1 MMVDLLASTDAQDTV
16 KMYHASNLTQIH
28 GDISADVGGGDEVK
42 DLAFSH
48 DGEMLAIAI
57 GRSGNGGT
65 NGVVR
70 VIIPLMEA

>member
-1 MMVDLLASTDAQDTV
+1 MEVLIRDESGTLLEVRADQV
-16 KMYHASNLTQIH
+16 SNRLN
-28 GDISADVGGGDEVK
+28 ADVGGGDEVK

-65 NGVVR
+65 NGGSSCD
-70 VIIPLMEA
+70 

>member
-1 MMVDLLASTDAQDTV
+1 
-16 KMYHASNLTQIH
+16 MYHASNLTQIH

-70 VIIPLMEA
+70 VINTSRWKRDEQRKPRQ